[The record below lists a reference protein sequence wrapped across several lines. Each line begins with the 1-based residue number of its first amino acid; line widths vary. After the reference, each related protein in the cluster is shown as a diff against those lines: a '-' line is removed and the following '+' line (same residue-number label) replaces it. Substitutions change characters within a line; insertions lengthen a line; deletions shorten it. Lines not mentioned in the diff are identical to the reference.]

1 MQLIAL
7 SFIGHIF
14 EHLSM
19 HGLDPRKE
27 GIMRFNLTIK
37 ESAFAWLCQAM
48 GVHPSFI
55 ESLNYMVGQYAVFT
69 HYSEDE
75 QTPEVLRKF
84 FRRYVIASSHSL
96 RYPGEGFACIASR
109 SCILFAV

>member
-1 MQLIAL
+1 MQFIAL
-7 SFIGHIF
+7 IFIEYIF
-14 EHLSM
+14 EHLSI
-19 HGLDPRKE
+19 HGHDPRKE
-27 GIMRFNLTIK
+27 GIMRFKLAIK

-55 ESLNYMVGQYAVFT
+55 ESLNYMVGQDAVFT

-84 FRRYVIASSHSL
+84 SKDCGRKLTFLEISW
-96 RYPGEGFACIASR
+96 
-109 SCILFAV
+109 

>member
-1 MQLIAL
+1 MLLSCKRFNFRDQTMQLIGP

-37 ESAFAWLCQAM
+37 ESAFAWLCQVM

-55 ESLNYMVGQYAVFT
+55 ESLNYMVGQYAAFT
-69 HYSEDE
+69 HYSDDE
-75 QTPEVLRKF
+75 QRPEVLRKLF
-84 FRRYVIASSHSL
+84 LKTCDRRLTFLKISW
-96 RYPGEGFACIASR
+96 
-109 SCILFAV
+109 